1 MPPKKKGR
9 ASTTATPASNDDV
22 MDVDTPQPADTPSAA
37 TAIPPHAADLA
48 SPWTDDQVAM
58 LFKAVVRW
66 KPAGMH
72 KHFRMLAISEYI
84 RTNGYDPAV
93 YTHIRIPGIWKKLN
107 EFYNMPLIDDREN
120 NMDAL
125 EDPSYDERFKDFDL
139 PWDKYGDLIMQRA
152 LADPSESP
160 SSPSQQSEKSPVSTR
175 KRKRGGADNNSH
187 HNTGAPKTRSST
199 VEDSDA
205 ENDDDAEEAQ
215 PSSGPKKS
223 ARSARSA
230 KRAASKAKV
239 EPVEQEET
247 AEDEEEEEEESSEGE
262 EESEEEEEE
271 EAPAAASIGNF
282 VHTVN
287 ITAQFHTMAVTRSSA
302 ARNLTLTEELER
314 LEQSI
319 TLTLQEIDSNF
330 SRAHRI
336 VTTSILPLV
345 EQYGEHSKAVWEASK
360 FWKQFFE
367 ASANVSLSGYE
378 ELAADEGDTTAQHE
392 DTAAE
397 HEHDSDT
404 AMDYTPDN
412 QAGEDQ
418 TMSSD
423 DNASYDQHHQQ
434 GHDESMLDDGD
445 GDLAGS
451 TPRAPPQQHN
461 TTNTNNNNK
470 TAPRPQFANLGS
482 PYEDLRRSLRGTNP
496 QAGAAASGDD
506 SDTEIV
512 PHQHTTRLP
521 DMSMTPRSSLGA
533 ADGRGNGG
541 DGGGGGDDD
550 DNDIFSTAHK
560 NRDPLLHRV
569 LDKNYRIQATPHKPL
584 PKSGV
589 SPIKWKVTEK
599 PQDNSGKGKGKG
611 KLPPAWHEDSAMSS
625 PEMAIPTLRSAAF
638 MSPVKGGGGGGRR
651 ASGMRPGATPGG
663 PRTPGVSVQ
672 TPATAKKTK
681 DVYASKDEASRGRQK
696 DEITWGSDD
705 EEDDAGLYGGMS
717 PPKTI
722 QFALPP
728 SKLMQ
733 TPARE
738 ASRRIVDDILVTAG
752 MAPEESSEY
761 SPTIVKMNANISD
774 DTF

>member
-1 MPPKKKGR
+1 MAPKKKAR
-9 ASTTATPASNDDV
+9 ASTAATPASNDDV
-22 MDVDTPQPADTPSAA
+22 MDVDTPQAADTPTAA
-37 TAIPPHAADLA
+37 TSHTHHAVDLA
-48 SPWTDDQVAM
+48 SPWTDDQVSM

-72 KHFRMLAISEYI
+72 KHFRMLAISEYL

-93 YTHIRIPGIWKKLN
+93 YTHIRIPGIWKKLS

-125 EDPSYDERFKDFDL
+125 EDPNYDERFKDFDL

-152 LADPSESP
+152 LADPTEEP
-160 SSPSQQSEKSPVSTR
+160 SSPSQQSEKSPASTR
-175 KRKRGGADNNSH
+175 KRKRGDNAS
-187 HNTGAPKTRSST
+187 APKTRSST

-205 ENDDDAEEAQ
+205 ENEHDTEDAP
-215 PSSGPKKS
+215 PSSALKS
-223 ARSARSA
+223 ARSTRSA
-230 KRAASKAKV
+230 KRAASKAKA
-239 EPVEQEET
+239 EPADEEDNV
-247 AEDEEEEEEESSEGE
+247 EDEEEEEEEQSSEE
-262 EESEEEEEE
+262 D
-271 EAPAAASIGNF
+271 
-282 VHTVN
+282 
-287 ITAQFHTMAVTRSSA
+287 

-378 ELAADEGDTTAQHE
+378 ELAADDDATANEETTEHE
-392 DTAAE
+392 DTE
-397 HEHDSDT
+397 
-404 AMDYTPDN
+404 MDYTPHN
-412 QAGEDQ
+412 EGEDHSMETDQ
-418 TMSSD
+418 
-423 DNASYDQHHQQ
+423 NASYQ
-434 GHDESMLDDGD
+434 GHDESLLDDGE

-451 TPRAPPQQHN
+451 TPRAAPP
-461 TTNTNNNNK
+461 TK
-470 TAPRPQFANLGS
+470 TSRPQFAKLAS
-482 PYEDLRRSLRGTNP
+482 PYEDLKRDM
-496 QAGAAASGDD
+496 AGGGGRDTGDD

-533 ADGRGNGG
+533 DAGVQ
-541 DGGGGGDDD
+541 DD
-550 DNDIFSTAHK
+550 DIFSTTRK
-560 NRDPLLHRV
+560 NKDPLLHRV
-569 LDKNYRIQATPHKPL
+569 LDKNYRIQATPHKPT
-584 PKSGV
+584 GV
-589 SPIKWKVTEK
+589 SPIKWKVTEM
-599 PQDNSGKGKGKG
+599 PQDRDNNNGKGKGKFSSWG
-611 KLPPAWHEDSAMSS
+611 EDSPMSS

-638 MSPVKGGGGGGRR
+638 MSPVKYGGSGAAGRR
-651 ASGMRPGATPGG
+651 ASRRPSGTPGG
-663 PRTPGVSVQ
+663 VPRTPGVSVQ
-672 TPATAKKTK
+672 TPATARKTK
-681 DVYASKDEASRGRQK
+681 DVYAGQGEGSRGRQQQR
-696 DEITWGSDD
+696 DEITFDSDGD
-705 EEDDAGLYGGMS
+705 EDGLYGGMS

-728 SKLMQ
+728 SKLLQ

-738 ASRRIVDDILVTAG
+738 ASRRIVDDILQTAG
-752 MAPEESSEY
+752 MEPEGSSEY
-761 SPTIVKMNANISD
+761 SPSIVKMNTNISD